1 VQWNATAYNLPVRK
15 LLRLRKGGVRLV
27 ELTLIDKLVRAE
39 EVFGEMG
46 VAQRCGVQQR
56 MYQLAKTRKTRFGTR
71 SLAAILKSF
80 PELRDDVLA
89 YIETRDGAAA

>member
-1 VQWNATAYNLPVRK
+1 MHKNLSSGK
-15 LLRLRKGGVRLV
+15 ESASLV
-27 ELTLIDKLVRAE
+27 ELTLIEKLIRAE

-71 SLAAILKSF
+71 SLGAILKNF